1 MASEL
6 LKNRA
11 LIQRLKEPEVPKVNF
26 DLASTGFEELFTLP
40 EPKPQELLD
49 IQENVR
55 IQRQQDTMNKA
66 RPFLMDESV
75 DFIERQDKA
84 IGGGLFSGTDLGT
97 REGFAGIRYNLQSL
111 GGEGNEYIKTFET
124 KGGEKRYLMDF
135 SRGGVNRKFTQPF
148 TPEGLKKVKEERDK
162 VVEEFKSKGLTEK
175 SIKKLKNPPNPNKPW
190 RYRQSVKGNQSIY
203 RYFATEAEAKAAQDK
218 VLEGREKARI

>member
-40 EPKPQELLD
+40 ESKPQELLD

-55 IQRQQDTMNKA
+55 IQRQQDTMDKA
-66 RPFLMDESV
+66 SPFLMDESV

-124 KGGEKRYLMDF
+124 KGIEEATSVAGNMIDKLYFYDFGEVLFKPTL
-135 SRGGVNRKFTQPF
+135 SGGSQTFRPTKEGALSYFVGHNSSYPNDSGFGIKF
-148 TPEGLKKVKEERDK
+148 
-162 VVEEFKSKGLTEK
+162 
-175 SIKKLKNPPNPNKPW
+175 W
-190 RYRQSVKGNQSIY
+190 R
-203 RYFATEAEAKAAQDK
+203 
-218 VLEGREKARI
+218 ARI

>member
-75 DFIERQDKA
+75 DFIERENFADGTKA
-84 IGGGLFSGTDLGT
+84 
-97 REGFAGIRYNLQSL
+97 AAKKSL
-111 GGEGNEYIKTFET
+111 LKFVNPTYLKL
-124 KGGEKRYLMDF
+124 KGPAKSTASVLKNMD
-135 SRGGVNRKFTQPF
+135 
-148 TPEGLKKVKEERDK
+148 D
-162 VVEEFKSKGLTEK
+162 TEK
-175 SIKKLKNPPNPNKPW
+175 FYKKTDNTFLARQELGIFLLTKSSVLIF
-190 RYRQSVKGNQSIY
+190 YRMQV
-203 RYFATEAEAKAAQDK
+203 
-218 VLEGREKARI
+218 

>member
-11 LIQRLKEPEVPKVNF
+11 LIQRLKEPKLPTVDF
-26 DLASTGFEELFTLP
+26 SLSTASFESTLP

-84 IGGGLFSGTDLGT
+84 IGGGVIEGEDLET
-97 REGFAGIRYNLQSL
+97 REGFKTPK
-111 GGEGNEYIKTFET
+111 IK
-124 KGGEKRYLMDF
+124 R
-135 SRGGVNRKFTQPF
+135 P
-148 TPEGLKKVKEERDK
+148 GL
-162 VVEEFKSKGLTEK
+162 F
-175 SIKKLKNPPNPNKPW
+175 
-190 RYRQSVKGNQSIY
+190 
-203 RYFATEAEAKAAQDK
+203 
-218 VLEGREKARI
+218 

>member
-11 LIQRLKEPEVPKVNF
+11 LIQRLKEPKLPTVDF
-26 DLASTGFEELFTLP
+26 SLSTASFESTLP

-124 KGGEKRYLMDF
+124 K
-135 SRGGVNRKFTQPF
+135 
-148 TPEGLKKVKEERDK
+148 
-162 VVEEFKSKGLTEK
+162 
-175 SIKKLKNPPNPNKPW
+175 LKNLGFKKGKPDKDGFTLFTLSPADLAKMVDKKNKKK
-190 RYRQSVKGNQSIY
+190 R
-203 RYFATEAEAKAAQDK
+203 AQ
-218 VLEGREKARI
+218 